1 MKKIIIL
8 FFSLLVSC
16 DNNEKFIKS
25 PFNNLDTLST
35 NDWWNRQDNPII
47 DLKVDRDDVIAFG
60 MYTVSNNTLKLSA
73 QLFPLYPNESR
84 EVRLEIYQDE
94 NWKEIQKKNINEIGW
109 AITFRI
115 ENWDDSK
122 DIKYRLRHSKN
133 SIFEGLV
140 RKDPKDK
147 NEILMAAFSCNS
159 NKDRGDREYYVK
171 NILYNVGSCNH
182 SDITTFSFHPLKP
195 ITTGEGGL
203 LSTNNKK

>member
-109 AITFRI
+109 ATTFRI

-133 SIFEGLV
+133 SIFEGSIKSL
-140 RKDPKDK
+140 
-147 NEILMAAFSCNS
+147 
-159 NKDRGDREYYVK
+159 
-171 NILYNVGSCNH
+171 
-182 SDITTFSFHPLKP
+182 TT
-195 ITTGEGGL
+195 T
-203 LSTNNKK
+203 